1 MNRSGI
7 ALTAAG
13 ILIGASSIWVAI
25 QNRQLREELAAA
37 NATIRSLR
45 AGAFKAR
52 SAQPLRGPLQLILL
66 DEKGGEI
73 ASSKKTAGSQNAAQC
88 EHCSDISNQDK
99 NPSEISTASLL
110 DIKHRYLSAQ
120 SESDFTLFIFF
131 SPTDC
136 PACLRESIIW
146 QRLFEARDA
155 LHLSVIGIVGQ
166 CSRQEAETARS
177 RLGITF
183 PLLFDVNAVMAPA
196 FGLERT
202 PEKILVNRA
211 ARVILTSPPY
221 QKEEMQQRFEQEV
234 RQSVGVAE
242 RH

>member
-13 ILIGASSIWVAI
+13 ILVTASSVWVAI
-25 QNRQLREELAAA
+25 QNHQLREELAAA

-45 AGAFKAR
+45 AGAFEAR

-66 DEKGGEI
+66 DEKHGEI
-73 ASSKKTAGSQNAAQC
+73 ASFKKTDGSQKCA
-88 EHCSDISNQDK
+88 HCADISNQEK
-99 NPSEISTASLL
+99 IPSEISTASLL

-177 RLGITF
+177 QLGITF
-183 PLLFDVNAVMAPA
+183 PLLFDVNAVMARA

-202 PEKILVNRA
+202 PEKILVNRT

-234 RQSVGVAE
+234 RQSVGIAE